1 MFLLIFN
8 NMYYVYI
15 HRKATTGEVFYVG
28 KGHGNR
34 AYSHSNRN
42 KIWQH
47 VVEKHGFIVEI
58 VTESIQEWYAFELER
73 DLILAHGR
81 RIDNSG
87 TLVNITEGG
96 EGISGLTHSAE
107 SKKKMSDAK
116 IGNTFML
123 GLTRS
128 DSSKK
133 KMSDAKRKIMKPV
146 KRDDGVIYESTHAAA
161 KQTGARQGGIVNC
174 LKGRCH
180 TAGGYSWSY
189 A

>member
-1 MFLLIFN
+1 
-8 NMYYVYI
+8 MYYVYI
-15 HRKATTGEVFYVG
+15 HKKADTKEVFYVG
-28 KGHGNR
+28 KGHGDR

-42 KIWQH
+42 KMWQH
-47 VVEKHGFIVEI
+47 VVKKHGFIVEI
-58 VTESIQEWYAFELER
+58 VMEGIQEWYAFELEK
-73 DLILAHGR
+73 DLITSYGR
-81 RIDNSG
+81 RNNNDG
-87 TLVNITEGG
+87 VLVNMTEGG
-96 EGISGLTHSAE
+96 EGISGLTHSIEAR
-107 SKKKMSDAK
+107 KKMSDAK

-128 DSSKK
+128 DVSKQ

-161 KQTGARQGGIVNC
+161 KQTGARQGVIVNC
-174 LKGRCH
+174 IKGRCK